1 MIIQLLIVTTTG
13 KGRFELHKED
23 QAMPPLS
30 YIALGHESIHLSIW
44 VYRAAYNSVKRESTH
59 YKNYAK
65 TRIILI
71 NK

>member
-30 YIALGHESIHLSIW
+30 YIALGHESTSIHMGI
-44 VYRAAYNSVKRESTH
+44 
-59 YKNYAK
+59 
-65 TRIILI
+65 
-71 NK
+71 